1 MRINIIIAIVLVII
15 LIVSI
20 NQVRKKKL
28 DVKYSMRWIA
38 CLIFFLLIDIF
49 TNTVEKAADFVGV
62 DVPINLLFFIGICI
76 CLMLIFNMT
85 VQISQHAD
93 REKRLIQEL
102 ALLRKELDEMKEA
115 EKVKEETAEE
125 INEAEKKQ
133 QKR

>member
-1 MRINIIIAIVLVII
+1 MRINIIIAIVLIII

-20 NQVRKKKL
+20 NKVRKKKL

-49 TNTVEKAADFVGV
+49 SGTVEKAADFVGI
-62 DVPINLLFFIGICI
+62 DVPINLLFFVGICI

-93 REKRLIQEL
+93 KEKRLIQEL
-102 ALLRKELDEMKEA
+102 ALLKKELDEVKEA
-115 EKVKEETAEE
+115 EAVK
-125 INEAEKKQ
+125 NQDK
-133 QKR
+133 